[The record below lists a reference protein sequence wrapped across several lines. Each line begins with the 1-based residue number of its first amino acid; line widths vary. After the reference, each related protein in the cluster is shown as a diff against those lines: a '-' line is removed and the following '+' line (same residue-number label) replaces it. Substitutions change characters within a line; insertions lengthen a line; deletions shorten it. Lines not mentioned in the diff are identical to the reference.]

1 MKSVAQLRDATNL
14 RQVQLPSGSINVPS
28 FHIVGVEDPM
38 KDQSE
43 EFAHLFSQRHIK
55 YMAGGHGVGHEVKA
69 DQGLIEPLSV
79 FMKFLGNPPP
89 KITDINFRPVST
101 VSQLAVLPYA
111 QVGLVKLVDS
121 RLPWRSPEGATILSL
136 LKEQPRGRPFLHIS
150 RIADES
156 AHTTYGDIVDFIQG
170 GKGDLRRLGVQPGE
184 VVAYGAPPG
193 GGAVPIAAFLSIAS
207 QTAAAPLA
215 PGTTKREALDA
226 LDQYNAKHMVLFEGV
241 DCPGIR
247 EAFEEYSQTGKAKLH
262 VADIAGDA
270 SPGIFSFRSEATNGE
285 EHGLKDPPLQNPS
298 SGICLLLRTSGT
310 TARPKA
316 VPLRQDALV
325 VNGAIIAA
333 R

>member
-1 MKSVAQLRDATNL
+1 MKSVSHLRETSKL
-14 RQVQLPSGSINVPS
+14 REVHLPPGSIHVPS
-28 FHIVGVEDPM
+28 FHLVGVDDPM

-69 DQGLIEPLSV
+69 DQDLIESLSA
-79 FMKFLGNPPP
+79 FIKFLGNPSP
-89 KITDINFRPVST
+89 KIADINFTPMSA
-101 VSQLAVLPYA
+101 VSQLAVLPDS

-121 RLPWRSPEGATILSL
+121 RLPWRSPEGATILSM
-136 LKEQPRGRPFLHIS
+136 LKEQPRDRPFLHVS
-150 RIADES
+150 RIADEY
-156 AHTTYGDIVDFIQG
+156 AHTTYGDVVDFIQG
-170 GKGDLRRLGVQPGE
+170 GKGDLRKIGVQPGE

-215 PGTTKREALDA
+215 PSTTKSEALDA
-226 LDQYNAKHMVLFEGV
+226 LDQYNAKHMVLFEEV
-241 DCPGIR
+241 DCPGIK

-262 VADIAGDA
+262 VAVIAGDA
-270 SPGIFSFRSEATNGE
+270 SPGIFSFRSEATNGGE
-285 EHGLKDPPLQNPS
+285 DSLKTPPLQNPS

-325 VNGAIIAA
+325 VNGSIIAA